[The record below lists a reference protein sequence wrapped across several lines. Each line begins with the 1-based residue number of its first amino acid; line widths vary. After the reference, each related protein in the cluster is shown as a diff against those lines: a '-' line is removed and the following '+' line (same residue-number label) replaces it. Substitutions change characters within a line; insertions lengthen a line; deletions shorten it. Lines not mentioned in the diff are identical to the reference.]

1 VRAAPD
7 GELVPSTIA
16 TATAPAAPIALRLR
30 RMDIREEWEYPIIVP
45 QISQKEHAVRVR
57 VC

>member
-1 VRAAPD
+1 
-7 GELVPSTIA
+7 
-16 TATAPAAPIALRLR
+16 
-30 RMDIREEWEYPIIVP
+30 MDIREEWEYPIIVP